1 MFSYK
6 QVVLLINLLGL
17 NVDLHI
23 TGPIKKIYI
32 QAQLEKKVA
41 EKEIGYERN

>member
-6 QVVLLINLLGL
+6 QVVLLINPLGL

-23 TGPIKKIYI
+23 TGPIKKYIYPSTVR
-32 QAQLEKKVA
+32 KKSGRKRDRV
-41 EKEIGYERN
+41 